1 MVVKTLLGSSELA
14 FLIRQIDEYIQVME
28 VLIRKPPLWIP
39 ENSHW
44 RGISGKSCLS
54 ANRPNVGERAFPNSL
69 ATPRSAGIDDGVPRL
84 GQLLQ
89 CGRSL
94 VSQLVLTPARL
105 CSMPS
110 ACVTSRNIQNSF
122 AERGATNSRS
132 RR

>member
-1 MVVKTLLGSSELA
+1 MVVKTVLDSRELA

-28 VLIRKPPLWIP
+28 VLIRKTPALDTG
-39 ENSHW
+39 ELALARNLKKELLV
-44 RGISGKSCLS
+44 GKQAGL
-54 ANRPNVGERAFPNSL
+54 GERALPKSL
-69 ATPRSAGIDDGVPRL
+69 ARRRSAGIDDGVPRL
-84 GQLLQ
+84 GQVPQ

-94 VSQLVLTPARL
+94 VPQRVLAPARL

-122 AERGATNSRS
+122 AECGATSSRS

>member
-1 MVVKTLLGSSELA
+1 MVAKTLLDSRELA

-28 VLIRKPPLWIP
+28 VLIRKTPALDTG
-39 ENSHW
+39 ELALARNLQ
-44 RGISGKSCLS
+44 KSCLS
-54 ANRPNVGERAFPNSL
+54 ANRLNVAERALPKGL
-69 ATPRSAGIDDGVPRL
+69 ARRRSAGIDDGVPRL
-84 GQLLQ
+84 GQVPQ

-94 VSQLVLTPARL
+94 VLQLVSTPARL

>member
-14 FLIRQIDEYIQVME
+14 LLIRQIDEYIQVME
-28 VLIRKPPLWIP
+28 VLIRKSPLWIP

-54 ANRPNVGERAFPNSL
+54 ANTPNVSERAFPKIL
-69 ATPRSAGIDDGVPRL
+69 ARRRSAGIDDGVPRL
-84 GQLLQ
+84 GQLPQ
-89 CGRSL
+89 CGRWL
-94 VSQLVLTPARL
+94 VPQLLLTPARL

-110 ACVTSRNIQNSF
+110 ACVTFRNIQNSF
-122 AERGATNSRS
+122 AERGATNSRT